1 MIGHLTI
8 SVVALAMITGLV
20 NAGPVAPRDAT
31 PTSVN
36 GADYNHPSAG
46 PSSAWFAGATSL
58 PASQIVSAAAQASEV
73 PADATYILG
82 EGESET
88 ATIYSDWSSFSSVC
102 IDLPFSLIST

>member
-1 MIGHLTI
+1 MMDRLST
-8 SVVALAMITGLV
+8 SLVALAMIYGV
-20 NAGPVAPRDAT
+20 ANAGPVAPRGAT

-82 EGESET
+82 EGESQT
-88 ATIYSDWSSFSSVC
+88 ATIYSDWSSFSSVGIC
-102 IDLPFSLIST
+102 LSLT